1 MSNLI
6 KNVYFTVDESDK
18 RLIDS
23 DIHGKDVHPE
33 IYQHKDNTDGDIK
46 PFSFKQLEFGE
57 DSEFAGNG
65 QQTDGFNEGM
75 NVLSVDEVRE
85 EEKKKIAEELEEEK
99 ERLLEDARNQAQEI
113 INEANLSA
121 EDIKNQAFEEG
132 KNQGLEEG
140 KRQGL
145 VELEERKSELE
156 QQYDA
161 KFKELEQTAESLEPR
176 YAEIVAGLVEKL
188 TGVVCK
194 DKKDIIV
201 YLIDNAL
208 HGNVTNSA
216 DKTKNITVHVSK
228 EDMGIVSAK
237 RDELLKD
244 VGSDMEFDI
253 IEDAS
258 LLHNQCIID
267 LDTKIID
274 CSLDAQLEN
283 LKEHL
288 RMLAM

>member
-18 RLIDS
+18 RVIDS

-33 IYQHKDNTDGDIK
+33 IYEHDDEGNIK
-46 PFSFKQLEFGE
+46 PFTFKRLGFEENSDFVSNEQQPDEF
-57 DSEFAGNG
+57 S
-65 QQTDGFNEGM
+65 EGM

-85 EEKKKIAEELEEEK
+85 EEKKKMAEELEEEK
-99 ERLLEDARNQAQEI
+99 NRILEDARNQADEI
-113 INEANLSA
+113 LKEAENSA
-121 EDIKNQAFEEG
+121 EDIRNQAFEEG

-140 KRQGL
+140 RNQGL
-145 VELEERKSELE
+145 IELEERRNELE
-156 QQYDA
+156 QEYDS
-161 KFKELEQTAESLEPR
+161 KFKELEQTEESLEPR
-176 YAEIVAGLVEKL
+176 YAELVAGLVEKL

-194 DKKDIIV
+194 DKKDIII

-208 HGNVTNSA
+208 RGNVINSA
-216 DKTKNITVHVSK
+216 DKTKNITLHISK
-228 EDMGIVSAK
+228 EDMGTVSAK
-237 RDELLKD
+237 KDELLKD
-244 VGSDMEFDI
+244 AGSDISLDI

-258 LLHNQCIID
+258 LSHNQCIMD

-283 LKEHL
+283 LKEQL

>member
-18 RLIDS
+18 RVIDS
-23 DIHGKDVHPE
+23 DIHGKDVYPE
-33 IYQHKDNTDGDIK
+33 IYEHGDDENIK
-46 PFSFKQLEFGE
+46 PFTFKRLGFEENSDFVSNEQQPDEF
-57 DSEFAGNG
+57 S
-65 QQTDGFNEGM
+65 EGM

-85 EEKKKIAEELEEEK
+85 EEKKKMAEELEEEK
-99 ERLLEDARNQAQEI
+99 NRILEDARNQADEI
-113 INEANLSA
+113 LKEAEHSA
-121 EDIKNQAFEEG
+121 EDIRNQAFEEG

-140 KRQGL
+140 RNQGL
-145 VELEERKSELE
+145 IELEERRNELE
-156 QQYDA
+156 QEYDS
-161 KFKELEQTAESLEPR
+161 KFKELEQTEESLEPR
-176 YAEIVAGLVEKL
+176 YAELVAGLVEKL

-194 DKKDIIV
+194 DKKDIII

-208 HGNVTNSA
+208 RGNVINSA
-216 DKTKNITVHVSK
+216 DKTKNITLHISK
-228 EDMGIVSAK
+228 EDMGTVSAK
-237 RDELLKD
+237 KDELLKD
-244 VGSDMEFDI
+244 AGSDISLDI

-258 LLHNQCIID
+258 LSHNQCIMD

-283 LKEHL
+283 LKEQL